1 MGTWAAGM
9 ANPLERN
16 LLFIHTVFHQSI
28 GAILFLH
35 FSLDRNLG
43 NPRLAGMELTDI
55 QRKFVLHWG
64 EMGSMWGVNR
74 TVSQIHALLFAHGKP
89 MHAEELSETLGVAR
103 SNVSNSLKELQAW
116 NLVRITHTMGDRRDY
131 FETSVDVWELFRTV
145 VRERKEREFDPT
157 VRVLRELVSSP
168 DFQKEPAD
176 AQDRIRSTME
186 LMDKLATWAD
196 EMLRLSPGTLDK
208 VLTLGAS
215 VQRFV
220 RGDAAATDKSGG
232 KGDKGDDPDAHHA
245 SLPMI

>member
-1 MGTWAAGM
+1 
-9 ANPLERN
+9 
-16 LLFIHTVFHQSI
+16 
-28 GAILFLH
+28 
-35 FSLDRNLG
+35 
-43 NPRLAGMELTDI
+43 MELTDI

-74 TVSQIHALLFAHGKP
+74 TVSQIHALLFVHGKP
-89 MHAEELSETLGVAR
+89 IHAEELSDTLGVAR

-116 NLVRITHTMGDRRDY
+116 NLVRVTHMLGDRRDY

-157 VRVLRELVSSP
+157 IRMLREIVASP
-168 DFQKEPAD
+168 DFQKESAD
-176 AQDRIRSTME
+176 AQDRIRSTMD
-186 LMDKLATWAD
+186 LMSKLATWAD

-215 VQRFV
+215 VQKFV
-220 RGDAAATDKSGG
+220 RGDAPTPATG
-232 KGDKGDDPDAHHA
+232 KDDPDAHHA

>member
-1 MGTWAAGM
+1 M
-9 ANPLERN
+9 
-16 LLFIHTVFHQSI
+16 Q
-28 GAILFLH
+28 
-35 FSLDRNLG
+35 
-43 NPRLAGMELTDI
+43 LTDV

-74 TVSQIHALLFAHGKP
+74 TVSQIHALLFVHGHA
-89 MHAEELSETLGVAR
+89 MHAEEISETLGVAR

-116 NLVRITHTMGDRRDY
+116 NLMRVTHILGDRRDY

-157 VRVLRELVSSP
+157 IRVLREIVASP

-176 AQDRIRSTME
+176 AQDRIRSTMD
-186 LMDKLATWAD
+186 LMSKLATWAD

-215 VQRFV
+215 VQKFV
-220 RGDAAATDKSGG
+220 RGDAAARPAR
-232 KGDKGDDPDAHHA
+232 DDDDNDPNQAG
-245 SLPMI
+245 LPMI

>member
-1 MGTWAAGM
+1 
-9 ANPLERN
+9 
-16 LLFIHTVFHQSI
+16 
-28 GAILFLH
+28 
-35 FSLDRNLG
+35 
-43 NPRLAGMELTDI
+43 
-55 QRKFVLHWG
+55 
-64 EMGSMWGVNR
+64 MWGVNR

-103 SNVSNSLKELQAW
+103 SNISNSLKELQAW
-116 NLVRITHTMGDRRDY
+116 NLVRITHILGDRRDY

-157 VRVLRELVSSP
+157 IRVLRELVSSP

-215 VQRFV
+215 VQKFV
-220 RGDAAATDKSGG
+220 RGDAAPAAPTG
-232 KGDKGDDPDAHHA
+232 KGEDPDAHHA